1 MFEKILTRIGAT
13 LEAADLDYMV
23 IGGQAVLLYGEPR
36 LTKDIDVT
44 LGVGPEQVAE
54 VVDLVRQMNLKPLAE
69 DPESFVRETMV
80 LPCQASDTEVQ
91 VDLVFSFSPYEQQAF
106 ERTQSVEMSGTH
118 VQFAS
123 PEDVIVHKIVA
134 GRPRDLEDVRSI
146 LLKNPS
152 VDQEYVRH
160 WLTDFSAS
168 LGRPFLD
175 QFENILREVDG

>member
-13 LEAADLDYMV
+13 LEAADLDYVV

-91 VDLVFSFSPYEQQAF
+91 VNLVFFLLTV
-106 ERTQSVEMSGTH
+106 RT
-118 VQFAS
+118 AS
-123 PEDVIVHKIVA
+123 I
-134 GRPRDLEDVRSI
+134 
-146 LLKNPS
+146 
-152 VDQEYVRH
+152 
-160 WLTDFSAS
+160 
-168 LGRPFLD
+168 
-175 QFENILREVDG
+175 